1 MIEYMRYLRSIG
13 VLIACYLLSCNSKQG
28 QSVPEQGLA
37 PLNMSRKYKSDP
49 ISCDTLGNE
58 DLGVGEFRVT
68 LPQHFTEEELTSRE
82 IKVLEYTWKRND
94 KLGGY
99 TTVWYELRADSSL
112 RYLES
117 ISYDEFVEF

>member
-1 MIEYMRYLRSIG
+1 MWYLHIMSIVIG
-13 VLIACYLLSCNSKQG
+13 CCLLSCNRRQSASLPKQDLSPASIS
-28 QSVPEQGLA
+28 Q
-37 PLNMSRKYKSDP
+37 KYKSEP
-49 ISCDTLGNE
+49 IACDTLGNE
-58 DLGVGEFRVT
+58 DLGAGEFRVT